1 MFAILFVLF
10 SNFTNEQNPGDCDL
24 LIRQMILLYQTRNL
38 PPYLVSLVSVYN
50 TAKKFL
56 GHKLLS
62 VILLFIYLFLTGQH

>member
-10 SNFTNEQNPGDCDL
+10 SNFTNEQNPDCDL
-24 LIRQMILLYQTRNL
+24 LIRQMILLL
-38 PPYLVSLVSVYN
+38 SDKKSSLFAFLVSVYN